1 MTTSPIRV
9 GIDASC
15 WSNRRGFGR
24 FTRCLVTEMLRRH
37 PDDDFVLLIDRP
49 SLDAVELPDGAQV
62 VAVDVDV
69 APSEAAAAHGR
80 RSLRDVARM
89 SSAARRLDC
98 DVMFFPATYTYFPV
112 PGTPTV
118 VTVHDAIA
126 EQLPD
131 LILPSLRD
139 RLAWRAK
146 QRLALG
152 SARIVFTVSEASRRA
167 VTDVLGV
174 SPERIRVIHE
184 APDERFRPLPPATT
198 RERLRRFGLGNGRPY
213 LLYVGG
219 ISPHKNL
226 PVLVEAFEQVA
237 GIHPELR
244 LILVGDVD
252 GDPFLSA
259 ADDVRARVASSPVRH
274 RIEFT
279 GYVSDDELVAL
290 YVGAVASVLPSLG
303 EGFGLPAAESAAC
316 GTPVVA
322 SEDAALKELLGDDG
336 LYASAHR
343 PDEFA
348 RWFDRLMAE
357 PRLRS
362 DLSARLLRRAAG
374 WSWGPAADDV
384 VSALRDVGRR
394 VRG

>member
-1 MTTSPIRV
+1 MRI

-24 FTRCLVTEMLRRH
+24 FTRCLVTEMLHRH
-37 PDDDFVLLIDRP
+37 PEEDFVLLIDRP
-49 SLDAVELPDGAQV
+49 SLKLVDLPKEARV

-69 APSEAAAAHGR
+69 APSEAASANGR
-80 RSLRDVARM
+80 RSVHDVVRM
-89 SSAARRLDC
+89 TSAARRLGC
-98 DVMFFPATYTYFPV
+98 DVIFFPATYTYYPV

-118 VTVHDAIA
+118 VTVHDATA

-146 QRLALG
+146 QWMALR

-167 VTDVLGV
+167 VAEVLGV

-184 APDERFRPLPPATT
+184 APAERFRPLPQTT
-198 RERLRRFGLGNGRPY
+198 ISRRLSRFDLGTDERY

-226 PVLVEAFEQVA
+226 RVLVEAFERA
-237 GIHPELR
+237 AEAHPELR
-244 LILVGDVD
+244 LVLVGDTEE
-252 GDPFLSA
+252 DPFLSSV
-259 ADDVRARVASSPVRH
+259 DDLRAQVARSPAQD
-274 RIEFT
+274 RISFT

-290 YVGAVASVLPSLG
+290 YGGAVASVLPSLG
-303 EGFGLPAAESAAC
+303 EGFGLTAAESAAC

-322 SEDAALKELLGDDG
+322 SEDPALMELLGDDG
-336 LYASAHR
+336 LYAPAH
-343 PDEFA
+343 DVEGFA
-348 RWFDRLMAE
+348 RWFHRLMTE
-357 PRLRS
+357 HGLRS
-362 DLSARLLRRAAG
+362 ELSARLLRRAAG
-374 WSWGPAADDV
+374 WSWAPAADEV
-384 VSALRDVGRR
+384 VEALRAVRR
-394 VRG
+394 GTHG